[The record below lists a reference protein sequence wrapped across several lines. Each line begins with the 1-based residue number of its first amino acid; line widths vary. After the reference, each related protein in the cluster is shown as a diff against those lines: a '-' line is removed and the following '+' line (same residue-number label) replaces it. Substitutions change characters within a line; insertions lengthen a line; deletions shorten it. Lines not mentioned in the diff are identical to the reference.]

1 MRLTLRYI
9 CKLHLPLLAL
19 VSFFFLQLLSYATE
33 IKETKR
39 VMVLYAYYED
49 FSLGPGLCTRIA
61 FKATLPGLSQK

>member
-1 MRLTLRYI
+1 MYFAQFSAIRLSSCLN
-9 CKLHLPLLAL
+9 
-19 VSFFFLQLLSYATE
+19 LLSYATE

-49 FSLGPGLCTRIA
+49 FSLGPGLRTTIA